1 MPYLVDLLEMP
12 VQSLD
17 EGGLVVTVGALPG
30 LVVAVVPVHVVHEP
44 PEAPTLPLAQF
55 TNTELLVVLRYFP
68 LGVITQR
75 LPLDQLL
82 RRDDLLGPAPL
93 PLHHGVEG
101 DGGCAGLHV
110 GLLDDLHVLV
120 RVARG
125 SAPSAAGVLRP
136 VWVKI

>member
-1 MPYLVDLLEMP
+1 MDLLEVP

-30 LVVAVVPVHVVHEP
+30 LVVAVVSVHVVHQP
-44 PEAPTLPLAQF
+44 PEAPALPLAQF
-55 TNTELLVVLRYFP
+55 THTELFVVLRNLP
-68 LGVITQR
+68 LGVVTQR

-82 RRDDLLGPAPL
+82 WRDDLLGSSPL
-93 PLHHGVEG
+93 PLEHGVEG
-101 DGGCAGLHV
+101 DVAGDAGLDV

-120 RVARG
+120 RVARV
-125 SAPSAAGVLRP
+125 SAPPATGVRP